1 MNSPGLRERKKQR
14 TRWAIQDAALRLIAE
29 QGYDATTVDQIAAA
43 ADISPSTFF
52 RYFPSK
58 EDLIIQDQYD
68 DIMLAGL
75 RSLPRDL
82 TPLAALRE
90 TMRLAFAQMDQGE
103 LDKVLERT
111 KLIMAV
117 PALRARSLE
126 NFLDMLNMM
135 SGAIAERTGLDAND
149 FRIRVIAGA
158 VVGAFVAVLDIWV
171 ESDGGQNLP
180 ELLDRTL
187 EELESGLALT

>member
-68 DIMLAGL
+68 DLLLAGL

-90 TMRLAFAQMDQGE
+90 TMRLAFAQMDAGE

-126 NFLDMLNMM
+126 NFMDMLNMM
-135 SGAIAERTGLDAND
+135 SGAIADRTGLDATD

-158 VVGAFVAVLDIWV
+158 VVGAMVAVLDIWV
-171 ESDGGQNLP
+171 ESNGGDNLP
-180 ELLDRTL
+180 ELIDRTL
-187 EELESGLALT
+187 EELESGLALP